1 MSDMSEMLYMY
12 LAKRIQEEIPTLC
25 AIEKDDV
32 ENIDYILDDIDKF
45 YKDHPKYDE
54 IRKFVVSIYYTGQRI
69 SDWDINFFKMEEVV
83 DENGYLVIDEKKREK
98 ILLKKMLQ
106 ASKERIEAVERYKT
120 YKKNK
125 L

>member
-1 MSDMSEMLYMY
+1 
-12 LAKRIQEEIPTLC
+12 
-25 AIEKDDV
+25 
-32 ENIDYILDDIDKF
+32 
-45 YKDHPKYDE
+45 
-54 IRKFVVSIYYTGQRI
+54 
-69 SDWDINFFKMEEVV
+69 MEEVV

-98 ILLKKMLQ
+98 ILLKKMMQ